1 MKGPRVMIHKAFVET
16 DRGPVARVTFTLLDS
31 IWADKIYLV
40 GDFNDW
46 NRTSHPFQNDGT
58 GKWAITVDLELG
70 RAYQFRYLIGEH
82 WTNDDQADAH
92 VYNRYGTSNFVVVTD
107 PNFRP
112 YRDEKA

>member
-1 MKGPRVMIHKAFVET
+1 MIHKTFIET
-16 DRGPVARVTFTLLDS
+16 DRGSVARVTFTLPDC

-58 GKWAITVDLELG
+58 GQWTITVDLELG
-70 RAYQFRYLIGEH
+70 RAYQFRYLIDGEQ

-107 PNFRP
+107 PSFRP
-112 YRDEKA
+112 YRDEKD